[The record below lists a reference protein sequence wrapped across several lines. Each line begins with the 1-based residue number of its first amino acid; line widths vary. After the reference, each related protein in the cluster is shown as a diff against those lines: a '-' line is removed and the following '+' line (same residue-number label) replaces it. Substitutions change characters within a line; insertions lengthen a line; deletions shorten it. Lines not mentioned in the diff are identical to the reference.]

1 MGQPGRS
8 PMKLDCLTCIVPKG
22 QPDPPRQSKHCI
34 GTQVTKSARGKSW
47 FVAHESRA
55 TIDCDSNKCPLPRR
69 SPTRYNQGSQLQPE
83 SDWPDSLRMSRPPS
97 FLLSQNH

>member
-69 SPTRYNQGSQLQPE
+69 SPTRYRIFHRG
-83 SDWPDSLRMSRPPS
+83 LRVAVVVRGA
-97 FLLSQNH
+97 LTHTTIGRCR